1 MKQLLVILLFPL
13 ISYSQVDTCFT
24 EEEIHSISETLDSLY
39 YQDSL
44 NLSIIEQQKSIITDL
59 EYIIHLDSL
68 QAEYREQQI
77 VLLKD
82 NINLYVEREKYL
94 KPKWYKHPAVWFFS
108 GIGTAVLTS
117 KLIIEVVK

>member
-1 MKQLLVILLFPL
+1 MRILLVILLFPF
-13 ISYSQVDTCFT
+13 ISYTQVDTCFT
-24 EEEIHSISETLDSLY
+24 EEEIHAISETLDSLY

-44 NLSIIEQQKSIITDL
+44 NVSIINQQKSIITDL

-68 QAEYREQQI
+68 QADYREQQI
-77 VLLKD
+77 DLLKD
-82 NINLYVEREKYL
+82 NINLYIEREKHF

-117 KLIIEVVK
+117 KLIVEVIQ